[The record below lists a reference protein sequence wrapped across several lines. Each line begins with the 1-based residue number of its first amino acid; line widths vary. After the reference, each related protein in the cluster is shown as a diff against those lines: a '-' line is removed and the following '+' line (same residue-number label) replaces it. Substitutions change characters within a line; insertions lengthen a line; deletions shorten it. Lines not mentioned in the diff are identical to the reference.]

1 MITVRCTNLKGKK
14 KKLPYCANYVEMSLN
29 SLLTTTYKGRGVII
43 VGNLEVGQKHYIILP
58 QDIEEK

>member
-1 MITVRCTNLKGKK
+1 MITVRCTTLKGKK

-43 VGNLEVGQKHYIILP
+43 VGNLEVGQKHYIVLP